1 MFQRSSV
8 ASMSASRGEL
18 GKYVNR
24 LGWAVSSEEQRL
36 AVLGRLKDYAQGPN
50 GNIELEKL
58 ITNIEAMTSLVQNP
72 EDAID
77 SAVGASMKIN
87 LAATNK
93 DMLMAYKLTRDAGFS
108 DEAAQMALSNS
119 LYSLMSE
126 DNATDLHAIAGRA
139 GLDIADFTNSSKV
152 VDNSKL
158 VNTILSRN
166 DKFSEELIGL
176 INIAT
181 ENTGTAL
188 VSNTAKQM
196 GMIRALQELYP
207 EADFSGIGMVGFD
220 DFATHL
226 KLSGIVNTA
235 SEGDVNTVIDSI
247 VKGANEVAEA
257 LGVDLPKGSIIQKID
272 NITRAVNASKDV
284 KKVTGEEVKLK
295 LLELF
300 GLQDEAKENFGTA
313 NIDDIMTSVNNKL
326 LLEQKRLGS
335 LKYNQYVPFKTIADA
350 FDSEK
355 LNKAM
360 DELSGVLTTRLGDA
374 EGNLG
379 KTLQDIVIENNLLRD
394 IEDMPFN
401 GYTLR
406 SRSGITAKLIERNLM
421 TEDELF
427 ELINSNSPRLFNEK
441 KTTIVGML
449 RASDSFAQQEAKTTL
464 QEFFTAHIQRHQSDQ
479 SKFNNAEEVMDKLL
493 FEIEEM
499 KNAARVLNPTIFDE
513 TNRMMGFAFENAL
526 SAAEPIEIAVP
537 GMKPFTL
544 QELSAFVRTNNELR
558 LTNFFAKKQTDD
570 MVNLIESLA
579 SKNADLDLTVPSN
592 LMDKD
597 FLSKLFKVDRISA
610 TNAEINMLERV
621 PKLVNPEEVQQ
632 VLDGMIGSSI
642 DLEFLEDFLAFN
654 GEDLDPTGGIIGQ
667 RIRNAAVGKSEEEIA
682 QEISNRVRL
691 IGSIKRRYSAVL
703 ETQRPQYAQFN
714 AMLEG
719 GEEIAEGIITPG
731 LRGEATERSLGT
743 IDEAIE
749 NMMKKFI
756 READDETASALRASL
771 ARTYA
776 DRSST
781 ASGKYTR
788 IQDFMKSPQMREL
801 YEGALKNKG
810 KIAGVAAIA
819 TGLAI
824 FGSINKKERTQEAM
838 SGPPLLPG
846 GNPYERI
853 PNSPMGF
860 SDAPISQNGQGMSYN
875 ISVDGDQDNIEQ
887 FMNRARISNKW
898 ECPRYYA

>member
-1 MFQRSSV
+1 MFQRANV
-8 ASMSASRGEL
+8 TEMAGARGEL

-24 LGWAVSSEEQRL
+24 LGWAVSSEEQRF
-36 AVLGRLKDYAQGPN
+36 AALGRLKDYAQGPN

-72 EDAID
+72 EGAID
-77 SAVGASMKIN
+77 SAKGAGMKVN

-93 DMLMAYKLTRDAGFS
+93 DMLMAFNLTRDAGFS
-108 DEAAQMALSNS
+108 DEVAQRALSNA
-119 LYSLMSE
+119 LYTLMSE
-126 DNATDLHAIAGRA
+126 DDATDLHAIAGRA
-139 GLDIADFTNSSKV
+139 GLDIADFT
-152 VDNSKL
+152 DNSKL
-158 VNTILSRN
+158 VNAILSRN

-176 INIAT
+176 INVAT

-226 KLSGIVNTA
+226 KLSGITDLAGN
-235 SEGDVNTVIDSI
+235 GDINTVIDSI

-257 LGVDLPKGSIIQKID
+257 LGVDLPKGSIIQKVD
-272 NITRAVNASKDV
+272 DITRAVNASKGV

-295 LLELF
+295 LLEIF
-300 GLQDEAKENFGTA
+300 GLQGEAKENFGTA
-313 NIDDIMTSVNNKL
+313 NIDDIMTSVNAKL
-326 LLEQKRLGS
+326 LRAQERLGGI
-335 LKYNQYVPFKTIADA
+335 KYNQYAPFKTLADA
-350 FDSEK
+350 FNTEQ
-355 LNKAM
+355 LNEAM
-360 DELSGVLTTRLGDA
+360 NELSGVLTTRLGDP
-374 EGNLG
+374 EGLVG
-379 KTLQDIVIENNLLRD
+379 KTMQDIMIEDSLLRD
-394 IEDMPFN
+394 IEDMKLN

-406 SRSGITAKLIERNLM
+406 SRRDVTAKLIERNLM

-427 ELINSNSPRLFNEK
+427 DLLESKSPRLFEQK
-441 KTTIVGML
+441 RTTIINTL

-464 QEFFTAHIQRHQSDQ
+464 QEFFTAHIQRFQTDET
-479 SKFNNAEEVMDKLL
+479 KFNTVEDVMDKLL
-493 FEIEEM
+493 FQIEEM
-499 KNAARVLNPTIFDE
+499 KNATRISNPSIIEE
-513 TNRMMGFAFENAL
+513 TSRRMGFAFENAL
-526 SAAEPIEIAVP
+526 ASAEAIEIAVP

-558 LTNFFAKKQTDD
+558 LTNFSAKNQTDD

-579 SKNADLDLTVPSN
+579 SKNADLDLTVSPN

-610 TNAEINMLERV
+610 TNAEINILERV

-703 ETQRPQYAQFN
+703 ETQRPEYAQFN

-743 IDEAIE
+743 INEAIE

-824 FGSINKKERTQEAM
+824 FGSINKKEHTQEAM

-853 PNSPMGF
+853 PSSPMGF

-875 ISVDGDQDNIEQ
+875 ISVDGDQDNMEQ